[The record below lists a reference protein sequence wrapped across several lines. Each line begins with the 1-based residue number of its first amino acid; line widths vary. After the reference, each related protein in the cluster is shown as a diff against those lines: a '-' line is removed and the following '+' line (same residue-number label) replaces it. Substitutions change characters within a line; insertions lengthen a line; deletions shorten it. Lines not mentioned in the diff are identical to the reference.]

1 MARTED
7 TSPPLDRVTETLD
20 DQTTEALKIL
30 GNETRLAILLTFWE
44 EGDPEE
50 PPVEFS
56 ALSFS
61 ELRDRVGIADSG
73 QFNYHL
79 NKLTGV
85 FLEQVGEEY
94 KPTSQA
100 SFLLP
105 LMTNPVKDAGSFEN
119 VPIDAEC
126 GRCGSSTVIDYSDH
140 RLNERCTNCAGSLET
155 NQAPAGSIASYH
167 IWPGALENLTPK
179 EFHRHASTRF
189 RLQLESVVEGICPKC
204 AGTVTPNLHVCDNHS
219 ATEDTVCEHCG
230 FSDEIS
236 WLFVCDVCKYTQWHD
251 RWNPIIVDNVTQR
264 FFDEHGL
271 DLHSLFDTGKRGP
284 LYRAIEDVELV
295 SSDPAEV
302 VVTVELDGD
311 RLEVTL
317 DETAHRSD
325 VKEIPG

>member
-1 MARTED
+1 MTRLKNT
-7 TSPPLDRVTETLD
+7 TSPVDRVTETLD
-20 DQTTEALKIL
+20 DQTTEAFKIL
-30 GNETRLAILLTFWE
+30 GNETRLAILLAFWE
-44 EGDPEE
+44 EVDPDQ
-50 PPVEFS
+50 PPVEQS

-61 ELRDRVGIADSG
+61 ELRDRVGVADSG

-79 NKLTGV
+79 DKLTGV
-85 FLEQVGEEY
+85 FLEQDGEKY
-94 KPTSQA
+94 RPTSPSGILA
-100 SFLLP
+100 P
-105 LMTNPVKDAGSFEN
+105 LMTNPLKDVESFDN

-126 GRCGSSTVIDYSDH
+126 GRCGSSTVIDYTDH
-140 RLNERCTNCAGSLET
+140 RLIERCRNCAGSLET

-167 IWPGALENLTPK
+167 IWPGPLENLSPR

-204 AGTVTPNLHVCDNHS
+204 AGTVTPNLHVCDNHI
-219 ATEDTVCEHCG
+219 ATEEAVCEHCG

-236 WLFVCDVCKYTQWHD
+236 WLFVCDVCKYTHWHD
-251 RWNPIIVDNVTQR
+251 RWNPIIVDNVVQR

-271 DLHSLFDTGKRGP
+271 DLHSLFDTGKRVP
-284 LYRAIEDVELV
+284 IYSAIKNVELV
-295 SSDPAEV
+295 SSDPPEV